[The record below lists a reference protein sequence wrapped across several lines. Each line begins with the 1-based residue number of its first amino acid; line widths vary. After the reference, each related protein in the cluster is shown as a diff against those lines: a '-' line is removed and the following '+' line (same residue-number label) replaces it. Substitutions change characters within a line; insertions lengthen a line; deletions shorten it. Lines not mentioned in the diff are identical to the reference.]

1 LLETILKAVRFHR
14 RSLGKPKKLGVIA
27 GSFNPPTI
35 AHEELVNAAAFHVE
49 EVLCVVPSVF
59 PHKQFV
65 GATLEQRLEMLA
77 AGLDDGTRPP
87 SIAIS
92 EKGLFIDIAREC
104 REHYGADMQLYF
116 VCGRDAAERILTWDY
131 GRPGVVEEMLRE
143 FELLVAARG
152 GEFRPPAEFQQR
164 VHPLGLRAAHD
175 HVSSTEVRERIARS
189 EPWEHLVPPEIVER
203 VREIYS

>member
-1 LLETILKAVRFHR
+1 MRFHR

-27 GSFNPPTI
+27 GSFNPPTV
-35 AHEELVNAAAFHVE
+35 AHAELVHAAAFQVD

-59 PHKQFV
+59 PHKEFV

-77 AGLDDGTRPP
+77 AADLSEPA
-87 SIAIS
+87 SIAVS

-104 REHYGADMQLYF
+104 REYYGADTRLYF

-131 GRPGVVEEMLRE
+131 GRPGVVEEMLQE

-152 GEFRPPAEFQQR
+152 GEFRPPAEFQHR

-175 HVSSTEVRERIARS
+175 HVSSTEVRERIARGD
-189 EPWEHLVPPEIVER
+189 PWEHLVPREIVER